1 MTLARSTMTK
11 TALVT
16 GITGQDGSYI
26 SELLVA
32 KGYTVYG
39 LVRRMST
46 SSLMRLSAIKDS
58 ITLLEGDLLDQ
69 PSLDQAVKTSTPEEI
84 YNLAGPS
91 FVASSFKQPVLTG
104 EVGALGGMRLMEAAK
119 SHAPHARIFQAS
131 SSEMFGGTD
140 IVPQNENTP
149 FHPRTPYGIA
159 KVYAYMAARYYRENY
174 GMFVSNGIMYN
185 HESPRRGPEYVTR
198 KISIGIARIALG
210 LQEYIEL
217 GNMDAKRD
225 WGFSPEYM
233 DAAWRMLQQK
243 QPDDFLIATG
253 EVHTVREFLE
263 EACEVAGVKN
273 PDRVVKMNPDY
284 MRPADFTNLRGDA
297 TKAKQVLGWTPK
309 VRFKE
314 LAKIMVEADLEL
326 AAEESRQK
334 KK

>member
-1 MTLARSTMTK
+1 
-11 TALVT
+11 
-16 GITGQDGSYI
+16 
-26 SELLVA
+26 
-32 KGYTVYG
+32 
-39 LVRRMST
+39 
-46 SSLMRLSAIKDS
+46 
-58 ITLLEGDLLDQ
+58 LDH
-69 PSLDQAVKTSTPEEI
+69 AVKTSDPDEI

-104 EVGALGGMRLMEAAK
+104 EVGALGGMRLMEASK

-159 KVYAYMAARYYRENY
+159 KAYAYMAARYYRENY
-174 GMFVSNGIMYN
+174 SIFVCNGIMYN

-263 EACEVAGVKN
+263 EACKVAGVKD
-273 PDRVVKMNPDY
+273 PDKVVKMNPDY
-284 MRPADFTNLRGDA
+284 MRPADFMNLRGDA
-297 TKAKQVLGWTPK
+297 TKARKKLGWTPK
-309 VRFKE
+309 TKFKKLVR
-314 LAKIMVEADLEL
+314 IMVEADLKL

-334 KK
+334 KN

>member
-1 MTLARSTMTK
+1 MAK
-11 TALVT
+11 TALIT
-16 GITGQDGSYI
+16 GITGQDGSYL
-26 SELLVA
+26 SELLLDR
-32 KGYTVYG
+32 GYTVYG

-46 SSLMRLSAIKDS
+46 SSLIRLSAIKDR

-69 PSLDQAVKTSTPEEI
+69 PSLDQAVKTSIPDEI

-104 EVGALGGMRLMEAAK
+104 EVGALGGMRLMEASK
-119 SHAPHARIFQAS
+119 SYAPHAKVFQAS

-149 FHPRTPYGIA
+149 FHPKTPYGIA
-159 KVYAYMAARYYRENY
+159 KAYAYMAARYYRENY
-174 GMFVSNGIMYN
+174 SIFVCNGIMYN

-210 LQEYIEL
+210 LQEYVEL

-225 WGFSPEYM
+225 WGFAPEYM

-263 EACEVAGVKN
+263 EACTVAGVKN
-273 PDRVVKMNPDY
+273 PDKVVKMNPSY

-297 TKAKQVLGWTPK
+297 TKARQVLGWTPK

-314 LAKIMVEADLEL
+314 LARIMVEADLRL

-334 KK
+334 KN

>member
-1 MTLARSTMTK
+1 MSK
-11 TALVT
+11 TALIT
-16 GITGQDGSYI
+16 GITGQDGSYLA
-26 SELLVA
+26 ELLLN
-32 KGYTVYG
+32 KGYAVYG
-39 LVRRMST
+39 LVRRSST
-46 SSLMRLSAIKDS
+46 SNLARLEGVRTHVA
-58 ITLLEGDLLDQ
+58 LLEGDLLDQ
-69 PSLDQAVKTSTPEEI
+69 SSLDHAVKSSNPDEI

-104 EVGALGGMRLMEAAK
+104 EVGALGGMRLMEASK
-119 SHAPHARIFQAS
+119 SLAPRARIFQAS

-174 GMFVSNGIMYN
+174 HMFVSNGIMYN

-198 KISIGIARIALG
+198 KISIGIARVAFG

-263 EACEVAGVKN
+263 EACKVADVKD
-273 PDRVVKMNPDY
+273 PDKVLKMNPDY

-297 TKAKQVLGWTPK
+297 AKAKQVLGWTSK

-314 LAKIMVEADLEL
+314 LVRIMVEADLKL

>member
-1 MTLARSTMTK
+1 MAN

-16 GITGQDGSYI
+16 GITGQDGSYL
-26 SELLVA
+26 SELLLD
-32 KGYTVYG
+32 KGYAVYG

-46 SSLMRLSAIKDS
+46 SSLIRLSAIKDR

-69 PSLDQAVKTSTPEEI
+69 PSLDQAVKTAIPDEI

-104 EVGALGGMRLMEAAK
+104 EVGALGGMRLMEASK
-119 SHAPHARIFQAS
+119 SHAPKARIFQAS

-159 KVYAYMAARYYRENY
+159 KVYAFMSARYYRENY

-185 HESPRRGPEYVTR
+185 HESPRRGAEYVTR
-198 KISIGIARIALG
+198 KMSIGIARIALG

-233 DAAWRMLQQK
+233 DAAWRMLQQE

-253 EVHTVREFLE
+253 ELHTVREFLK

-273 PDRVVKMNPDY
+273 PDGIVKMNPDY

-297 TKAKQVLGWTPK
+297 TKAEQVLGWTPN

-314 LAKIMVEADLEL
+314 LVRIMVEADLRL
-326 AAEESRQK
+326 AAEESRQEK
-334 KK
+334 R

>member
-1 MTLARSTMTK
+1 MSK
-11 TALVT
+11 KALIT

-26 SELLVA
+26 SELLLD

-39 LVRRMST
+39 LVRRVST
-46 SSLMRLSAIKDS
+46 SSLSRLNAIKDR
-58 ITLLEGDLLDQ
+58 IKFLDGDLLDQ
-69 PSLDQAVKTSTPEEI
+69 PSLDQAVKTSDPDEI

-104 EVGALGGMRLMEAAK
+104 EVGALGGMRLMEASK

-140 IVPQNENTP
+140 ITPQNENTP

-225 WGFSPEYM
+225 WGYSPEYM

-263 EACEVAGVKN
+263 EACKVAGVKD
-273 PDRVVKMNPDY
+273 PDKIVKVNTEY

-297 TKAKQVLGWTPK
+297 AKAKHVLGWTPR

-314 LAKIMVEADLEL
+314 LVRIMVETDLKL
-326 AAEESRQK
+326 AAEESGQK

>member
-1 MTLARSTMTK
+1 MAK

-26 SELLVA
+26 SELLLD
-32 KGYTVYG
+32 KDYTVYG

-46 SSLMRLSAIKDS
+46 SSLIRLNVIKDK
-58 ITLLEGDLLDQ
+58 IILLEGDLLDQ
-69 PSLDQAVKTSTPEEI
+69 PSLDQAVKISNPDEI

-104 EVGALGGMRLMEAAK
+104 EVGALGGMRLMEASK

-159 KVYAYMAARYYRENY
+159 KVYAYLAARYYRENY

-185 HESPRRGPEYVTR
+185 HESPRRGSEYVTR

-217 GNMDAKRD
+217 GNMDARRD
-225 WGFSPEYM
+225 WGFAPEYM

-253 EVHTVREFLE
+253 EVHTVREFYE
-263 EACEVAGVKN
+263 EACKVAGVKD
-273 PDRVVKMNPDY
+273 PDKIVKVNIEY

-297 TKAKQVLGWTPK
+297 TKAKQILRWSPK
-309 VRFKE
+309 VRFKD
-314 LAKIMVEADLEL
+314 LVRIMVEEDLKL
-326 AAEESRQK
+326 AAEESMQK
-334 KK
+334 KR

>member
-1 MTLARSTMTK
+1 MTK

-26 SELLVA
+26 SEFLLD

-39 LVRRMST
+39 LIRRMST
-46 SSLMRLSAIKDS
+46 SSLIRLSAIRDR

-69 PSLDQAVKTSTPEEI
+69 PSLDQAVKTSSPEEI

-91 FVASSFKQPVLTG
+91 FVASSFKHPVLTG
-104 EVGALGGMRLMEAAK
+104 EVGALGGMRLMEASK

-159 KVYAYMAARYYRENY
+159 KVYAYMAARYYREDY

-198 KISIGIARIALG
+198 KISIGVARIALG
-210 LQEYIEL
+210 LQEHIEL

-243 QPDDFLIATG
+243 QSDDFLVATG
-253 EVHTVREFLE
+253 EAHTVREFLE
-263 EACEVAGVKN
+263 EACDVAGVKN
-273 PDRVVKMNPDY
+273 PDRVVKMNPAY

-297 TKAKQVLGWTPK
+297 RKAKRLLGWEPK
-309 VRFKE
+309 VKFKR
-314 LAKIMVEADLEL
+314 LVRIMVEADLKL
-326 AAEESRQK
+326 TAEESKSK

>member
-1 MTLARSTMTK
+1 MK
-11 TALVT
+11 KALIT
-16 GITGQDGSYI
+16 GITGQDGSYLA
-26 SELLVA
+26 ELLLS

-39 LVRRMST
+39 LIRRSST
-46 SSLMRLSAIKDS
+46 SNLARLDGVRTSVA
-58 ITLLEGDLLDQ
+58 LLEGDLLDQ
-69 PSLDQAVKTSTPEEI
+69 SSLDHAVESSNPDEI
-84 YNLAGPS
+84 YNLAGPT

-104 EVGALGGMRLMEAAK
+104 EVGALGGMRLMEASK

-159 KVYAYMAARYYRENY
+159 KVYAFMAARYYREDY

-185 HESPRRGPEYVTR
+185 HESPRRGHEYVTR

-210 LQEYIEL
+210 HQEYIEL
-217 GNMDAKRD
+217 GNMDARRD
-225 WGFSPEYM
+225 WGFAPEYM

-263 EACEVAGVKN
+263 EACKVAGVKDSN
-273 PDRVVKMNPDY
+273 RVVKMNPDY

-314 LAKIMVEADLEL
+314 LVRIMVEADLKL
-326 AAEESRQK
+326 AEHEAERK
-334 KK
+334 ARP

>member
-1 MTLARSTMTK
+1 MSK
-11 TALVT
+11 TALIT
-16 GITGQDGSYI
+16 GITGQDGSYLA
-26 SELLVA
+26 ELLLS

-39 LVRRMST
+39 LVRRSST
-46 SSLMRLSAIKDS
+46 SNLARLEGVRTRVA
-58 ITLLEGDLLDQ
+58 LLEGDLLDQ
-69 PSLDQAVKTSTPEEI
+69 SSLDHAVKSSNPDEI

-104 EVGALGGMRLMEAAK
+104 EVGALGGMRLMEASK
-119 SHAPHARIFQAS
+119 SHAPKARIFQAS

-140 IVPQNENTP
+140 IVPQNEDTP

-159 KVYAYMAARYYRENY
+159 KVYAFMAARYYRENY
-174 GMFVSNGIMYN
+174 GMFVCNGIMYN

-263 EACEVAGVKN
+263 KACEVAGVKN
-273 PDRVVKMNPDY
+273 PDMVVKMNPDY

-297 TKAKQVLGWTPK
+297 TKANQVLGWTPK

-314 LAKIMVEADLEL
+314 LAEIMVEADLKL